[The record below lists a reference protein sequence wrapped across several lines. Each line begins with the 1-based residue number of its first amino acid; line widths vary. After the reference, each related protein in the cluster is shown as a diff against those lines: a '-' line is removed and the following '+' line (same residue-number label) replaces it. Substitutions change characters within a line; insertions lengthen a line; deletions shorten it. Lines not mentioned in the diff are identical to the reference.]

1 MADYGVTIN
10 GYVRKPFDVIKSEL
24 EAKWRARLGQ
34 DQDLSEDSPNAILV
48 GMVVEMADELWA
60 GGEDTYNSLNRNTA
74 EGVPLQNTVGLIGM
88 EVKDLSPSTAN
99 VSFRGDNVTSIP
111 SGTQVK
117 KSSTALVFAT
127 TEDSQISSD
136 FCNWIQFQINTVSN
150 STAYRL
156 YIDGN
161 VYTYTSDG
169 SATYAE
175 IISGL
180 KAVVEGAALGLTITD
195 EGSGL
200 MTIQSTDKDDIHD
213 IAGTSLLTLG
223 KVQSVIGVECMTD
236 GANEVPAES
245 IIEISTS
252 LAGLDSVQNYYAGE
266 TGRNIETDQELRL
279 RSQSDHAVAGFNF
292 TDAIKAKVLNEVSG
306 TSYCKVYENDTLT
319 DPDANGIAA
328 KSWEAV
334 IEGGSDAD
342 IADMLRKM
350 KIGGM
355 RSSGTTLVS
364 VKDGDGIPHNIRFT
378 RPSNLYIW
386 ITVTINS
393 YNTEENFPANGAAA
407 IKAAMLEY
415 SKKFNIGDNIVRQ
428 KFSAPAYEVEGIG
441 SLTITIA
448 STALPDD
455 VPSYGS
461 SNINCTIRQ
470 KPNFDLSRMVVV
482 L

>member
-34 DQDLSEDSPNAILV
+34 DQDLSEDSPNAIIVGLV
-48 GMVVEMADELWA
+48 CEMADELWA
-60 GGEDTYNSLNRNTA
+60 GGEDTYNSLNRNSA
-74 EGVPLQNTVGLIGM
+74 EGVPLQNTVGLLGM
-88 EVKDLSPSTAN
+88 EMKDLSPSTAN
-99 VSFRGDNVTSIP
+99 VSFKGDNVTSIP
-111 SGTQVK
+111 ANSQVK
-117 KSSTALVFAT
+117 QASTGLVFQTLEA
-127 TEDSQISSD
+127 SQISSD
-136 FCNWIQFQINTVSN
+136 FCNWIQFQINAISN

-161 VYTYTSDG
+161 VYTYTSDS

-175 IISGL
+175 IIAGL
-180 KAVVEGAALGLTITD
+180 KAVVESAAIGLTITD

-213 IAGTSLLTLG
+213 ISGTSLLTLG

-245 IIEISTS
+245 INEISTALS
-252 LAGLDSVQNYYAGE
+252 GLDSVLNYYAGQ
-266 TGRNIETDQELRL
+266 TGRNVETDQELRL
-279 RSQSDHAVAGFNF
+279 RSQSDPAVAGFNF
-292 TDAIKAKVLNEVSG
+292 TDAIKAKVLNEVAG

-319 DPDANGIAA
+319 DPDSNGIPA

-334 IEGGSDAD
+334 IEGGADSD
-342 IADMLRKM
+342 IADLLRKM
-350 KIGGM
+350 KIAGM
-355 RSSGTTLVS
+355 RSSGTELVS
-364 VKDGDGIPHNIRFT
+364 VKDDDGIPHNIRFT

-386 ITVTINS
+386 VKATINS
-393 YNTEENFPANGAAA
+393 YNPEEDFPAGGEAA
-407 IKAAMLEY
+407 IKSAMLSFSE
-415 SKKFNIGDNIVRQ
+415 KFNIGDVIVAQ
-428 KFSAPAYEVEGIG
+428 KFITPAFEVEGIG

-482 L
+482 V